1 MDRLLPMFVQ
11 DYLAGERDLDEVQS
25 LIIDVTWDMAD
36 QVAPET
42 LELAKQLD
50 LCIAEY
56 TGGHIT
62 ENDLK
67 GLLRDAL
74 GLTSFV
80 ITSDDARPTLE
91 WRSASPTQR
100 RTLVL
105 G

>member
-11 DYLAGERDLDEVQS
+11 DYLAGTRDLDEVQS
-25 LIIDVTWDMAD
+25 LIIDITWDLAD

-42 LELAKQLD
+42 LELAKELD
-50 LCIAEY
+50 LRIAEY
-56 TGGHIT
+56 TGGHIA

-67 GLLRDAL
+67 GLLRQAL
-74 GLTSFV
+74 GLTSYV
-80 ITSDDARPTLE
+80 ITSNDSKPVFE
-91 WRSASPTQR
+91 WRSAAPTQR